1 MHSLVSEKEIV
12 PGFFYLYKS
21 IFLKIMRTTDL
32 QKSTQ
37 ENGKDYYHVTIT
49 ECLWHSACVEHDC
62 SELCSLFCD
71 VDNVTYGGAC
81 RNKA

>member
-32 QKSTQ
+32 QKAPKKMVRTI
-37 ENGKDYYHVTIT
+37 VT
-49 ECLWHSACVEHDC
+49 LR
-62 SELCSLFCD
+62 LL
-71 VDNVTYGGAC
+71 NTYGIAHVLNMIVLNYVLC
-81 RNKA
+81 FVMWMM